1 MAAQST
7 CQLSRN
13 KPMHAS
19 KTGVLHRDNS
29 EERQED
35 QYDSYGGDVPDE
47 RSEQGDRR
55 DVERKVDDAS
65 REVHL
70 RPNGA
75 HPSISTRD
83 LHQQYR
89 RSEQRK
95 GLQEVAKRSIEPARD
110 PRERW
115 PCLSRRGC
123 PLITYLQARGMSTED
138 NLNEPEDDAE
148 GQHFQ
153 LEAHA
158 LTLRD

>member
-1 MAAQST
+1 MRAKRGCFIETTQ
-7 CQLSRN
+7 R
-13 KPMHAS
+13 
-19 KTGVLHRDNS
+19 R
-29 EERQED
+29 
-35 QYDSYGGDVPDE
+35 
-47 RSEQGDRR
+47 DRR
-55 DVERKVDDAS
+55 INTIPI
-65 REVHL
+65 

-75 HPSISTRD
+75 HPSNSTRD

-123 PLITYLQARGMSTED
+123 PSITYLQARGMSTED

-158 LTLRD
+158 LTLRDQALSRRQIKGMETTKLARESLVVLHSSK

>member
-1 MAAQST
+1 MQAKRGCFIETTQ
-7 CQLSRN
+7 R
-13 KPMHAS
+13 
-19 KTGVLHRDNS
+19 R
-29 EERQED
+29 
-35 QYDSYGGDVPDE
+35 
-47 RSEQGDRR
+47 DRR
-55 DVERKVDDAS
+55 INTFPI
-65 REVHL
+65 
-70 RPNGA
+70 RPNGP
-75 HPSISTRD
+75 HPSNPTRD

-123 PLITYLQARGMSTED
+123 PSITYLQARGMSTED
-138 NLNEPEDDAE
+138 NLNEPESDAE

-158 LTLRD
+158 LRLRGLGLTPRHIEGMESAKLVHGSIGWLHSSNY